1 MHNFKEEVRPS
12 EGKPQKYNTQ
22 LRLSMAIAKIL
33 KIDPKVLA
41 KNMSTKEIKPYAV
54 KLHKALGD
62 EINKVYEKAVEG
74 LTK

>member
-1 MHNFKEEVRPS
+1 
-12 EGKPQKYNTQ
+12 
-22 LRLSMAIAKIL
+22 MAIAKIL